1 MDKKLLEFFYDMRIV
16 RRKLKQLKEQ
26 YGFCG
31 IVFLDV
37 KSETFLFTEQKLREV
52 FEDPNSRIL
61 QSSSFESLNEFVRN
75 LYQTEETDR
84 HACPYDFTNIK
95 VEDEQGSYWVQLYAC
110 KWTISCRRKI
120 AGIIWIKLEE
130 KEPGQK
136 EQEKK
141 EPGRENGIAG
151 NYWIQKSSI
160 TDKYLKD
167 TSDNYLFEW
176 NIADDR
182 LLLSENWN
190 SKFSAR
196 GSGKRLNGQ
205 MIEWYIV
212 KEDIPRFHKLQNDI
226 MNGESPEDILLRFY
240 IKDDKHDY
248 AWCNVSFLS
257 ILCDDRTPMYVVGRV
272 RDIDKKLR
280 GLRHGNDSFYTSN
293 RREARQK
300 IDKLLAVKESEKIH
314 ALLVIRLN
322 MNEAAKNEETF
333 WGESAIS
340 YSLVKNLT
348 YMIYPTDILLVHDNY
363 MVVFLGD
370 MGNEE
375 NVLRKA
381 ARIHK
386 VFESMIPENV
396 FAEIGIALWPRDG
409 KTYEE
414 LLMYAEKP
422 MIIKAKWFETE
433 FAGEET
439 DGPGEAAHEKETFK
453 NQEQW
458 PISVVSDIMDDWYHM
473 LYMNS
478 RLKRQMELAES
489 QIMLGQ
495 IKPHFIF
502 NALANIK
509 ALIYTDPDLAEKL
522 IIAFTKYLRTHLN
535 ALGKEEMARFPD
547 ILDFVDNYIQVEQ
560 SRFPGKIKVVY
571 DIQYDEFQMPH
582 FIIQPLVENAIKH
595 GLCKKNGTGR
605 LRIASY
611 QAGDEIC
618 IEIEDDGIGFDRMP
632 ERAVDSGI
640 GLENVR
646 KRLSY
651 LLDGSLA
658 LHSEPGKGTRAVI
671 RFKERQ
677 T

>member
-1 MDKKLLEFFYDMRIV
+1 
-16 RRKLKQLKEQ
+16 
-26 YGFCG
+26 
-31 IVFLDV
+31 
-37 KSETFLFTEQKLREV
+37 
-52 FEDPNSRIL
+52 
-61 QSSSFESLNEFVRN
+61 
-75 LYQTEETDR
+75 
-84 HACPYDFTNIK
+84 
-95 VEDEQGSYWVQLYAC
+95 
-110 KWTISCRRKI
+110 
-120 AGIIWIKLEE
+120 
-130 KEPGQK
+130 
-136 EQEKK
+136 
-141 EPGRENGIAG
+141 
-151 NYWIQKSSI
+151 
-160 TDKYLKD
+160 
-167 TSDNYLFEW
+167 
-176 NIADDR
+176 
-182 LLLSENWN
+182 
-190 SKFSAR
+190 
-196 GSGKRLNGQ
+196 
-205 MIEWYIV
+205 
-212 KEDIPRFHKLQNDI
+212 
-226 MNGESPEDILLRFY
+226 
-240 IKDDKHDY
+240 
-248 AWCNVSFLS
+248 
-257 ILCDDRTPMYVVGRV
+257 
-272 RDIDKKLR
+272 
-280 GLRHGNDSFYTSN
+280 
-293 RREARQK
+293 
-300 IDKLLAVKESEKIH
+300 
-314 ALLVIRLN
+314 
-322 MNEAAKNEETF
+322 
-333 WGESAIS
+333 
-340 YSLVKNLT
+340 
-348 YMIYPTDILLVHDNY
+348 
-363 MVVFLGD
+363 
-370 MGNEE
+370 
-375 NVLRKA
+375 
-381 ARIHK
+381 
-386 VFESMIPENV
+386 
-396 FAEIGIALWPRDG
+396 
-409 KTYEE
+409 
-414 LLMYAEKP
+414 

-439 DGPGEAAHEKETFK
+439 DGPGEAAHETETFK

-632 ERAVDSGI
+632 ERTVDSGI

>member
-1 MDKKLLEFFYDMRIV
+1 MENLMGGTPPVRYLPCVVPCKLY
-16 RRKLKQLKEQ
+16 
-26 YGFCG
+26 
-31 IVFLDV
+31 
-37 KSETFLFTEQKLREV
+37 
-52 FEDPNSRIL
+52 
-61 QSSSFESLNEFVRN
+61 
-75 LYQTEETDR
+75 
-84 HACPYDFTNIK
+84 
-95 VEDEQGSYWVQLYAC
+95 
-110 KWTISCRRKI
+110 
-120 AGIIWIKLEE
+120 
-130 KEPGQK
+130 
-136 EQEKK
+136 
-141 EPGRENGIAG
+141 
-151 NYWIQKSSI
+151 
-160 TDKYLKD
+160 
-167 TSDNYLFEW
+167 
-176 NIADDR
+176 
-182 LLLSENWN
+182 
-190 SKFSAR
+190 
-196 GSGKRLNGQ
+196 
-205 MIEWYIV
+205 
-212 KEDIPRFHKLQNDI
+212 
-226 MNGESPEDILLRFY
+226 
-240 IKDDKHDY
+240 
-248 AWCNVSFLS
+248 
-257 ILCDDRTPMYVVGRV
+257 
-272 RDIDKKLR
+272 
-280 GLRHGNDSFYTSN
+280 
-293 RREARQK
+293 
-300 IDKLLAVKESEKIH
+300 
-314 ALLVIRLN
+314 
-322 MNEAAKNEETF
+322 
-333 WGESAIS
+333 
-340 YSLVKNLT
+340 
-348 YMIYPTDILLVHDNY
+348 
-363 MVVFLGD
+363 
-370 MGNEE
+370 
-375 NVLRKA
+375 
-381 ARIHK
+381 
-386 VFESMIPENV
+386 
-396 FAEIGIALWPRDG
+396 
-409 KTYEE
+409 
-414 LLMYAEKP
+414 
-422 MIIKAKWFETE
+422 

-632 ERAVDSGI
+632 ERTVDSGI